1 MTLLIVYGFFA
12 VLFSFLC
19 SIWEAV
25 LLSMPDSYVEIKT
38 AENDPIAPLLK
49 KLKDDIDEPLSAILS
64 LNTIA
69 HTVGAILVGKQAET
83 VFADNGWTLFGIDVS
98 FTGIVAT
105 IMTLAVLLLSE
116 IIPKTIGA
124 NSWKRLAGFTANSL
138 RVIIIIMKPL
148 VFISRFITRQLKG
161 SGHAKKVS
169 REELTAMASMGSKE
183 GLFKSGESQIITNLM
198 RFHQLDVKSIMT
210 PRTVVKI
217 ADESLSIEDFY
228 NQNST
233 LPFSRIPIY
242 DGSIDHITAYVL
254 KDVILEKL
262 IKKEGHLKLKD
273 ISRPI
278 LVVKEDQDIQ
288 SAFNLLLSKKE
299 HIALATDKFGGMS
312 GVVTIEDVIETLLG
326 LEIVDELDDTVDM
339 QALARQKWQ
348 ERARNLGM
356 LDDE

>member
-49 KLKDDIDEPLSAILS
+49 KLKTDQSKFISAILS

-83 VFADNGWTLFGIDVS
+83 VFGGSAWNLFGLNIS
-98 FTGIVAT
+98 FTGIVAA
-105 IMTLAVLLLSE
+105 IMTLAILVLSE

-124 NSWKRLAGFTANSL
+124 NRWKDLAAFTANSL
-138 RVIIIIMKPL
+138 NIVIKVMKPL
-148 VFISRFITRQLKG
+148 VFISSFIAEDNHEEKI
-161 SGHAKKVS
+161 S
-169 REELTAMASMGSKE
+169 REEFTAMANIGSKK